1 MIASKHQLVHPA
13 YVEYLEAVNNNQLA
27 DVVILDR
34 YALVDFDYNY
44 YQNSAFHEAC
54 IKAGI
59 YSLITKTLVNNLAK
73 LLEGKRCLEVMA
85 GRGRLTYHLNQSGID
100 IVATDNNSWSLNDHN
115 VIQMTGLE
123 AVRHYYD
130 QMDMLV
136 LCWPPMTNDAFQ
148 IIKAWGTEKPILIG
162 GELGGCC
169 GDDLL
174 YEHFNCD
181 VLDVGHVS
189 LSGIYDDFHLGYFR
203 P

>member
-1 MIASKHQLVHPA
+1 MIESKRQLVHPS
-13 YVEYLEAVNNNQLA
+13 YVEYIEAVNNNQLI
-27 DVVILDR
+27 DVTILKRDD
-34 YALVDFDYNY
+34 LVDFDYNY
-44 YQNSAFHEAC
+44 YQNSAFHTAC
-54 IKAGI
+54 INAGI
-59 YSLITKTLVNNLAK
+59 YSVITKTLVTNLAR

-85 GRGRLTYHLNQSGID
+85 GRGRLTYHLKQVGID
-100 IVATDNNSWSLNDHN
+100 IVATDNNSWSLNDHS

-169 GDDLL
+169 ADELLVDHFECDL
-174 YEHFNCD
+174 
-181 VLDVGHVS
+181 LDVGHVS
-189 LSGIYDDFHLGYFR
+189 LSGIHDDFYLGHFR